1 MEIHLTPEKEALLRQ
16 VAART
21 GQDAAQVVQEAV
33 DRLLDHDTWF
43 VREVE
48 KGQLQAA
55 KGDLIEHDEVVAR
68 IERRLKEASLLVRI
82 VWTTSAV
89 LDLEQISDYLLGL
102 PA

>member
-43 VREVE
+43 IREVE
-48 KGQLQAA
+48 KGQMQAA

-68 IERRLKEASLLVRI
+68 LERRLKNKKSR
-82 VWTTSAV
+82 S
-89 LDLEQISDYLLGL
+89 
-102 PA
+102 

>member
-21 GQDAAQVVQEAV
+21 GQNAAQVVQEAV

-43 VREVE
+43 IREVE
-48 KGQLQAA
+48 KGQMQAA

-68 IERRLKEASLLVRI
+68 IEKRLKDEKSR
-82 VWTTSAV
+82 S
-89 LDLEQISDYLLGL
+89 
-102 PA
+102 

>member
-48 KGQLQAA
+48 KGQLQAG
-55 KGDLIEHDEVVAR
+55 KGDLMEHDEVVAR
-68 IERRLKEASLLVRI
+68 IERRLKDKKSR
-82 VWTTSAV
+82 S
-89 LDLEQISDYLLGL
+89 
-102 PA
+102 

>member
-16 VAART
+16 VAARN

-43 VREVE
+43 IQEVE
-48 KGQLQAA
+48 KGLSQAA

-68 IERRLKEASLLVRI
+68 VEKRLKDKQSH
-82 VWTTSAV
+82 S
-89 LDLEQISDYLLGL
+89 
-102 PA
+102 

>member
-43 VREVE
+43 IREVE
-48 KGQLQAA
+48 KGQMQAA
-55 KGDLIEHDEVVAR
+55 KGDLLEHDEVVAR
-68 IERRLKEASLLVRI
+68 IEKRLKDK
-82 VWTTSAV
+82 TSC
-89 LDLEQISDYLLGL
+89 S
-102 PA
+102 